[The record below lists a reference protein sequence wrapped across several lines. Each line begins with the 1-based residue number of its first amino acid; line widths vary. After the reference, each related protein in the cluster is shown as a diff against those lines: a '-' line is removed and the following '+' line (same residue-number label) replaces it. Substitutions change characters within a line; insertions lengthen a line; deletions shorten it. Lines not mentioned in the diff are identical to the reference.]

1 MKRLFVA
8 GITLSLLLMFSFACA
23 TKDYV
28 RQQIEPLADCCKKA
42 QKKCQKAFELQQ
54 QK

>member
-8 GITLSLLLMFSFACA
+8 GSTLLVLLMFSFGCA